1 MYTAQNYK
9 HLLGLDGF
17 SDKALE
23 THFTLYE
30 GYVTNTNKLLE
41 ELNNLLKEDKTA
53 TPQFA
58 ELKRRFGW
66 EFDGMRLHELYF
78 STLKN
83 GGAVLDAN
91 STLAQKIARD
101 FGSFEM
107 WEKDFRAT
115 ASMRGIGWAILSYD
129 QDADRLV
136 NVWVNEHNSG
146 HLAGTVPLL
155 VCDVFEHAFMI
166 DYGPKRAGYIDAFMK
181 AVDWQNVANR
191 LR

>member
-1 MYTAQNYK
+1 MYIAQNFK
-9 HLLGLDGF
+9 HLLGLEGF

-23 THFTLYE
+23 THFIFYE

-41 ELNNLLKEDKTA
+41 ELNNLLKEDKIT

-66 EFDGMRLHELYF
+66 EFGGMRLHELYF

-83 GGAVLDAN
+83 GGAVLDSN
-91 STLAQKIARD
+91 STLAQKIAID

-107 WEKDFRAT
+107 WEKDFKAT

-129 QDADRLV
+129 QEADKLI
-136 NVWVNEHNSG
+136 NVWVNEHNAG
-146 HLAGTVPLL
+146 HLTGAISLL
-155 VCDVFEHAFMI
+155 VCDVFEHAFII
-166 DYGPKRAGYIDAFMK
+166 DYGSKRAGYIDSFMK
-181 AVDWQNVANR
+181 AIDWQSVANR
-191 LR
+191 LI